1 MFVIGFGQTLTPQLT
16 QCASPGQA
24 FYASDN
30 ASLDAAFRRIANQVA
45 LLRVSQVAGAFA

>member
-16 QCASPGQA
+16 QCASPDQA

-45 LLRVSQVAGAFA
+45 LLRVSK